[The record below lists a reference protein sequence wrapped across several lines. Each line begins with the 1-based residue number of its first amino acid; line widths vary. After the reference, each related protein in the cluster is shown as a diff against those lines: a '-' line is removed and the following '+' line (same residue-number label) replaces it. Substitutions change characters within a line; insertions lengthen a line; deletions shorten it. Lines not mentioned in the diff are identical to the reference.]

1 LSYVVVLTV
10 VVLTHQRRATVH
22 MAMLKITDEM
32 RAAARKLLQAPA
44 LKFNVPDRNLLT
56 AISDGKRK
64 LINAHWWTKQ
74 FRVVGQKK
82 LAKLQM
88 LADPAHNPMEH
99 ERAVAARKI
108 REFKDGRAPGLRPQP
123 PPLPSRI
130 ELWERKLKRRKGRPA
145 PQTPPRR
152 GLPMPDGGVNKGAAT
167 DRGGVNKKA
176 TTGRGAGGSGG
187 VNTKSKRTGDRHLN
201 KGDRHRPGYMR
212 DYMRRRRA
220 KLRP

>member
-1 LSYVVVLTV
+1 
-10 VVLTHQRRATVH
+10 

-32 RAAARKLLQAPA
+32 RAAARKLLGNRA
-44 LKFNVPDRNLLT
+44 LKLGGHGRNLLT

-64 LINAHWWTKQ
+64 LIDAHWWAKH
-74 FRVVGQKK
+74 FKVVDQIK
-82 LAKLQM
+82 LDKLQR
-88 LADPAHNPMEH
+88 LADSARNPNEH

-130 ELWERKLKRRKGRPA
+130 ELWERKLKRDRKGRP
-145 PQTPPRR
+145 TPPRR
-152 GLPMPDGGVNKGAAT
+152 SLPTPDGGVNKKAAS
-167 DRGGVNKKA
+167 
-176 TTGRGAGGSGG
+176 GRGAGGSGG
-187 VNTKSKRTGDRHLN
+187 VNVKPKRTGDRHLN